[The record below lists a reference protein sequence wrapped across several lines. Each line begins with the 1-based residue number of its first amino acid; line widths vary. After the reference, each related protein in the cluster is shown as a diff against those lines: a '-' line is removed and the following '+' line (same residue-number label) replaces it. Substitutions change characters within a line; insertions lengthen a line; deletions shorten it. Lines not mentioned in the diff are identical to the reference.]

1 MTLLAGET
9 ILRTRTRPRQTRMSP
24 KPRTGGQALIDAL
37 VLHAVD
43 TVFCVPG
50 ESFLGALDA
59 MHDHRDRLRVF
70 SARHEAGAVNMAEAH
85 GKLTGR
91 PGVAFVTRGPG
102 AMHGAVGV
110 HTAMQDE
117 TPLVLFIGQVKRA
130 HLGREAFQEM
140 DFVKVFAPFTKWAT
154 QIDDPAAIPDTVAE
168 AFSCALSGRRGP
180 VVVAIPED
188 VQTEVVTVA
197 DSLPEPIGHAAPNE
211 HDMAR
216 VRELLLAAH
225 RPLMVVGGAGWTE
238 KARADLTAFAE
249 RFDLAVATAW
259 RRKDRFD
266 NAHRCYIGDL
276 GLAVDPNLARR
287 VHEADLILAV
297 NARLDDNTTSG
308 YTLLKPPTPTQKL
321 VHVYPDAKEFGRVYR
336 PTLGIEADV
345 APFAAA
351 ASALKAPDMILPW
364 AEWRAEAR
372 ADYETFIAPRP
383 CPGAVD
389 LARIFSE
396 LPDHLPPDAIITNG
410 AGTYTAWHHRYYLH
424 RKLGTYLGPT
434 SGAMGYGVPA
444 AIAAKAAHPKRTVVA
459 LAGDGCFSMS
469 AMELAVARQY
479 HLPIVVLVLNNGLL
493 GSIRMHQER
502 TYPGRVMATSLVNPD
517 FAALA
522 HAFGAHGETVHTTA
536 EFWPALKRSLSCGT
550 SAVIDTHVDPEAI
563 MPHTTLSA
571 LAKAR

>member
-1 MTLLAGET
+1 
-9 ILRTRTRPRQTRMSP
+9 MSP
-24 KPRTGGQALIDAL
+24 KSRAGGQVLIDAL
-37 VLHAVD
+37 LLHAVD

-59 MHDHRDRLRVF
+59 MHDHRDRLKVF
-70 SARHEAGAVNMAEAH
+70 TARHEAGAVNMAEAH

-117 TPLVLFIGQVKRA
+117 TPLVLFVGQVKRT

-140 DFVKVFAPFTKWAT
+140 DFVKVFSSFAKWAV
-154 QIDDPAAIPDTVAE
+154 QITDPATIPDTMAE
-168 AFSCALSGRRGP
+168 AFACALSGRRGP
-180 VVVAIPED
+180 VVIALPED
-188 VQTEVVTVA
+188 VQTETVTVD
-197 DSLPEPIGHAAPNE
+197 DSLPEPIAHAAPTE
-211 HDMAR
+211 AQMAQL
-216 VRELLLAAH
+216 RELLLAAH
-225 RPLMVVGGAGWTE
+225 RPLMVVGGSGWSE
-238 KARADLTAFAE
+238 KARADITHFAE
-249 RFDLAVATAW
+249 IFDLAVATSW

-266 NAHRCYIGDL
+266 NAHRCYVGDM

-287 VHEADLILAV
+287 VKEADVILAV

-308 YTLLKPPTPTQKL
+308 YTLPAAPQPAQRLI
-321 VHVYPDAKEFGRVYR
+321 HVYPDAAELGRVYK
-336 PTLGIEADV
+336 PTLGIEADI

-351 ASALKAPDMILPW
+351 AAALKGPDSILPW

-383 CPGAVD
+383 CPGTVD

-396 LPDHLPPDAIITNG
+396 LPDHLPADAIVTNG
-410 AGTYTAWHHRYYLH
+410 AGTYTTWHHRYFLH

-444 AIAAKAAHPKRTVVA
+444 AIAAKAAYPKRTVVA
-459 LAGDGCFSMS
+459 LAGDGCFSMA
-469 AMELAVARQY
+469 AMELATAQQY
-479 HLPIVVLVLNNGLL
+479 RLPIVVLVMNNGIL

-502 TYPGRVMATSLVNPD
+502 HYPGRVMATGLVNPD

-522 HAFGAHGETVHTTA
+522 RSFGGHGETVRTTA
-536 EFWPALKRSLSCGT
+536 EFWPALKRGLAADMVS
-550 SAVIDTHVDPEAI
+550 VIDIHVDPEAI
-563 MPHTTLSA
+563 MPHTTLSG
-571 LAKAR
+571 LGKRG